1 MEANRPPETQRP
13 LSAEGSR
20 VRFRRRITERQKT
33 AQRLL
38 LAAAEET
45 YDGDLD
51 VNWDAPLEE
60 GRPWLPERLSTVYG
74 TDVWE
79 SLSDEQR
86 SDLGRRELVN
96 VLSFSIYAE
105 SALTMLMFRDV
116 AENTDLMDD
125 FTRYT
130 LKAIHEESRNS
141 FMFTR
146 LINKAELDVY
156 TLSPLRARALS
167 SLTPL
172 IPAGATTAG
181 VVLLAQEA
189 VHSFARA
196 IAADPT
202 VQTHVRQ
209 VMRIHEIAD
218 ARHLEFARLELA
230 EALKRVGPIRRVL
243 IGHFL
248 AFAAARMYPML
259 LDSRVYTEVG
269 LPEEAAMRA
278 AKSGDAGV
286 RTARAMTHAFV
297 RFAGSRGLFRTPTE
311 KLILRRAGV
320 YARPVPDHPNQ
331 L

>member
-1 MEANRPPETQRP
+1 MEANRASETDRP
-13 LSAEGSR
+13 LNAEGGR
-20 VRFRRRITERQKT
+20 VRFRRQITERQET

-51 VNWDAPLEE
+51 VNWDAPIEE
-60 GRPWLPERLSTVYG
+60 GRPWFPERLSTVYG
-74 TDVWE
+74 TGVWE
-79 SLSDEQR
+79 SLSSEQR
-86 SDLGRRELVN
+86 ADLGRRELVN

-105 SALTMLMFRDV
+105 SALTLLLFRDV
-116 AENTDLMDD
+116 AENADLMDD
-125 FTRYT
+125 FTRYS
-130 LKAIHEESRNS
+130 LKAIQEESRNT

-156 TLSPLRARALS
+156 TLSPFRARALS
-167 SLTPL
+167 ALTPM
-172 IPAGATTAG
+172 IPAGVTTAG
-181 VVLLAQEA
+181 VVLLVQEA

-202 VQTHVRQ
+202 VQAHARQ
-209 VMRIHEIAD
+209 VMRIHETAD
-218 ARHLEFARLELA
+218 ARHLEFSRSEFG
-230 EALKRVGPIRRVL
+230 EALDRLGPIRRVV
-243 IGHFL
+243 IGHGL

-269 LPEEAAMRA
+269 LPEDVAMRA
-278 AKSGDAGV
+278 AKRGDAGV
-286 RTARAMTHAFV
+286 RTARAMTDAFI

-311 KLILRRAGV
+311 KLILRRAGI
-320 YARPVPDHPNQ
+320 YARPVPDRPDQ